1 MFKHRGIVKWLVQ
14 TVLAVTLLLASLVAQ
29 AQEGIISS
37 VYIAERAALQK
48 MQAARKAGNEDEVTR
63 LSAGIKVTVD
73 QKKSL
78 ARDLLTLTESSIEK
92 IQNENAPDLNAE
104 QRSSLLDK
112 LDRLNSEKRI
122 IELRMKENKW
132 SFFYQKRAK
141 LAYMKEFEDIITGV
155 KEYAANEIKK
165 CEERIEEAQKQLA
178 PLLEAHAQELQNAE
192 NTLQQHIQSI
202 AETQKKIAEGKATA
216 DNVKSIEQAVAG
228 WRQAIASMTQ
238 RMEEGT
244 YTSRAGNWASSGN
257 YRALIENNQ
266 KEIAQINAAL
276 ADESMRQ
283 RYGGKHNNPTIKTCR
298 EVIARTQA
306 EIDAMTEQYTSEEW
320 EKRKDL
326 RQSLQNKHIEI
337 LKLQAEVGLKDEKLD
352 ALIARRNELEQFLM
366 HDFLTELPKE
376 DSGFIKAIKWINNA
390 LDRVSEV
397 VEKFEKFKKIVDLV
411 KNSSNPYN
419 AVNFLFEEATG
430 KGLTERIA
438 SKLLPDKVLENPLVQ
453 RLIKGEAVNRQD
465 ILKEVVVENLPRD
478 VKRKVEQAVDL
489 INTARSGNIR
499 DLVAQHG
506 FEQAMRVID
515 SQPELKRAFETFQQA
530 HNIMQ
535 NPELIEERL
544 QDSIRERVTLEFTA
558 AGREVIDSLVSEETK
573 KRVEAYQDKIKKIED
588 SIAKNYRLVSE
599 TVTESALITVK
610 DEVEKRIGLNDDE
623 RSAVENLVINYPLP
637 KE

>member
-63 LSAGIKVTVD
+63 LSAEIKVTVD
-73 QKKSL
+73 QKKSW

-92 IQNENAPDLNAE
+92 IQNENAPDLSAE
-104 QRSSLLDK
+104 QRLALLDR
-112 LDRLNSEKRI
+112 LDRLNSEKRLV
-122 IELRMKENKW
+122 EYQMEENKW
-132 SFFYQKRAK
+132 GFFLQKHAK
-141 LAYMKEFEDIITGV
+141 LKYLKEFEDQITATR
-155 KEYAANEIKK
+155 EYAANEIKK
-165 CEERIEEAQKQLA
+165 YEEQIEKAQSDLA
-178 PLLEAHAQELQNAE
+178 RLTVEHEKELQAARDS
-192 NTLQQHIQSI
+192 LQEHV
-202 AETQKKIAEGKATA
+202 QKVEELRKKSAEGKEPA
-216 DNVKSIEQAVAG
+216 DKIKSVEQAAESWEKSIAD
-228 WRQAIASMTQ
+228 MTK
-238 RMEEGT
+238 RMAEGT
-244 YTSRAGNWASSGN
+244 YTSRAFNWMSTGHF
-257 YRALIENNQ
+257 RCLIETSQ
-266 KEIAQINAAL
+266 KEIASINAAL
-276 ADESMRQ
+276 ADESMQ
-283 RYGGKHNNPTIKTCR
+283 HRYGGKHNNPSIKTCR

-306 EIDAMTEQYTSEEW
+306 EIGEMTSKYTSEEW

-326 RQSLQNKHIEI
+326 RQSLQDKHIQI

-438 SKLLPDKVLENPLVQ
+438 AKLLPDKVLENPLVQ
-453 RLIKGEAVNRQD
+453 RLIKGEAVSRQD
-465 ILKEVVVENLPRD
+465 ILKEVVVESLPPD

-544 QDSIRERVTLEFTA
+544 QDSIRERVTLEFKA
-558 AGREVIDSLVSEETK
+558 AGREVIDSLVSDETK

-637 KE
+637 KD

>member
-352 ALIARRNELEQFLM
+352 ALLARRNELEQFLM

-623 RSAVENLVINYPLP
+623 RSAVEKLVINYPLP